1 MDVVKAIQSK
11 MAAVRNETENLI
23 DNLIDKLNYAENDW
37 VFDDAYERLSSEQ
50 SNVITKITSITNML
64 DDNADSVTKAD
75 DTKLRNQLGNL
86 KAEMRGKLVAAK
98 HEVNKL
104 KENDFEEQLYASSIF
119 VNMENGRQ
127 MFTEV
132 YNKAYEDGHAEGY
145 DAIEQTYNE
154 LEDLVSSVI
163 GYMK

>member
-11 MAAVRNETENLI
+11 MTAVKNETENLI

-37 VFDDAYERLSSEQ
+37 VFEDAYDRLNNEQ
-50 SNVITKITSITNML
+50 GNVMTKITNITNML
-64 DDNADSVTKAD
+64 DDNAESVTKAD
-75 DTKLRNQLGNL
+75 DTKLRNQLKNL
-86 KAEMRGKLVAAK
+86 KVEMRRKLVDAK

-104 KENDFEEQLYASSIF
+104 KKNDFEEQLYASSIF

-145 DAIEQTYNE
+145 ETVEQTYNE

-163 GYMK
+163 SYMK